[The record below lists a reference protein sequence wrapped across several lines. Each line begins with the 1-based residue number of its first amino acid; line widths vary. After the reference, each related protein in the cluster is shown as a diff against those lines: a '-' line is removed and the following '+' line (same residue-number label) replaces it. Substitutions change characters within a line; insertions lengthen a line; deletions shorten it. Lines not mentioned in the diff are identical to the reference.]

1 MVDYSIKPVD
11 NQYKRNDEPKALPI
25 HPFCVLMVAPPAS
38 GKSTLVI
45 NWLCREEFYK
55 DAFERI
61 VVFCP
66 TGKCDDKYE
75 YLLKQKILKKPSDKY
90 RKLLG
95 LDEDQEIDDDKLKI
109 SPGDMHYDQ
118 TKFVKELQSLREE
131 YEKVADKHG
140 GKDAVPSTLV
150 ILDDCLGTK
159 LIKSPELTKFITAR
173 RHINSSII
181 ISTQRWC
188 SVPKTV
194 RLNIN
199 YAIVFPI
206 YDEDEIKTIQ
216 KECGSQLTKKEFFKV
231 VEELFE
237 DTTERRF
244 LCFNNN
250 NKPSHRL
257 IDSLKAFIV
266 KDK

>member
-66 TGKCDDKYE
+66 TAKCDDKYE
-75 YLLKQKILKKPSDKY
+75 YLLKQKILKKPSDQY
-90 RKLLG
+90 RKRLG
-95 LDEDQEIDDDKLKI
+95 LDENEEIDDDKLKI
-109 SPGDMHYDQ
+109 SPGDMHYDPND
-118 TKFVKELQSLREE
+118 FVKELTSLRKE
-131 YEKVADKHG
+131 YTEVADKHG
-140 GKDAVPSTLV
+140 GKKALPSTLI

-159 LIKSPELTKFITAR
+159 LIKSPALTSLIANR
-173 RHINSSII
+173 RHLNCSLI

-188 SVPKTV
+188 SVPKTI
-194 RLNIN
+194 RININ
-199 YAIVFPI
+199 YAIIFPI
-206 YDEDEIKTIQ
+206 FDEKEIDTIYQ
-216 KECGSQLTKKEFFKV
+216 ECGSKLGKKEFVNV
-231 VEELFE
+231 VKELFE
-237 DTTERRF
+237 DSTERRF

-266 KDK
+266 KS